1 MCFALLEIVQ
11 GLSKF
16 AYGCA
21 TFICEY
27 VYDVK
32 MVEAYCKPCVVIL
45 ISGSH
50 HLIFPSSMILLNMLM
65 RLCI

>member
-1 MCFALLEIVQ
+1 MCFSLLEIVQ

-16 AYGCA
+16 AYGHA
-21 TFICEY
+21 TFICKY

-45 ISGSH
+45 IRGSH
-50 HLIFPSSMILLNMLM
+50 HLNSPSSMILLNMPM
-65 RLCI
+65 KLCV

>member
-1 MCFALLEIVQ
+1 MHFSLLEIVQ

-45 ISGSH
+45 IRGSH
-50 HLIFPSSMILLNMLM
+50 HLTSPSSMILLNMPM
-65 RLCI
+65 RLCV